1 MRAGLLKEFITIYR
15 YENVQSPSGQITK
28 DKKVVATVRTYRLKS
43 NGSNKEVAKELFD
56 TLRIIF
62 QIRYNPEIQDSDFI
76 KYNGNEFKITFVDNN
91 IWDRTMKL
99 TAEKINQ

>member
-43 NGSNKEVAKELFD
+43 NSCK
-56 TLRIIF
+56 RII
-62 QIRYNPEIQDSDFI
+62 
-76 KYNGNEFKITFVDNN
+76 
-91 IWDRTMKL
+91 
-99 TAEKINQ
+99 

>member
-15 YENVQSPSGQITK
+15 YDNVQSASGQMTK
-28 DKKVVATVRTYRLKS
+28 EKQTMGTLRAYKLKS
-43 NGSNKEVAKELFD
+43 TGQNKEVAKELFD
-56 TLRIIF
+56 SLRIIF
-62 QIRYNPEIQDSDFI
+62 QIRYNPNIQDNDI
-76 KYNGNEFKITFVDNN
+76 LEYNKNEFKIIHIDNN